1 MGVTEMLTRFAVET
15 TYNDMPRE
23 LVTIAKE
30 RILDTVGV
38 MIGGSVE
45 KCTGIALDLVE
56 DIGGRAAVSVLCH
69 KIKTSVPNAAFVNG
83 IEAHALDYDDTS
95 ITGIGHISSVV
106 LSAVMATAYDLS
118 ASGRQVLE
126 AYIMG
131 YEVEARI
138 SVGVAPLH
146 ILKGWHT
153 VPTLGSFG
161 ATIGCSKLLG
171 LDVERTR
178 RALGIAASETGG
190 IRKNVGTMT
199 KPFHAGNAAKNGVV
213 AALLAARGYT
223 ADMNVLEGVPGTGHD
238 HWGFCETFNG
248 EGNYSLEKMVKEL
261 GTQWDLL
268 GPNVT
273 TKHHPGATAP
283 AVPIDTTLNLVNK
296 HDIKPEEVENVEV
309 GVTSVA
315 FAIGCYSRPKNGLD
329 ARYSLWYGVAVAIL
343 DRRAGLYEYTD
354 ERAGRPD
361 IQSFLER
368 VNVKVDSE
376 VEEELNREDGISHW
390 GATKVIIRLKDGRE
404 FSEKRH
410 TTKGY
415 PEMPMQW
422 DELVEKYRECA
433 DYAGLTQK
441 GIKVEESI
449 SLLKEVESLDNVKQL
464 VQSLT
469 PR

>member
-1 MGVTEMLTRFAVET
+1 MGVTEMLASFAVEKT
-15 TYNDMPRE
+15 LDDMPPE
-23 LVTIAKE
+23 LVTVAKE
-30 RILDTVGV
+30 RILDMVGV
-38 MIGGSVE
+38 TIGGSVE
-45 KCTGIALDLVE
+45 KCTGIALDLVK
-56 DIGGRAAVSVLCH
+56 DIGGRPSASVLCQEL
-69 KIKTSVPNAAFVNG
+69 KTSVPNAAFVNG
-83 IEAHALDYDDTS
+83 IEAHALDFDDTS
-95 ITGIGHISSVV
+95 ITQLGHISSVV
-106 LSAVMATAYDLS
+106 LSAIMAIADDLG
-118 ASGRQVLE
+118 ASGKQVIE
-126 AYIMG
+126 AYIIG
-131 YEVEARI
+131 YEVQARI
-138 SVGVAPLH
+138 GFAVSPHH
-146 ILKGWHT
+146 ILKGWHP

-190 IRKNVGTMT
+190 IRKNIGTMT
-199 KPFHAGNAAKNGVV
+199 KPFHAANAAKNGVI
-213 AALLAARGYT
+213 ATLLAARGYT
-223 ADMNVLEGVPGTGHD
+223 ADMNVLEGVPGIGHD
-238 HWGFCETFNG
+238 HFGFCETFNG
-248 EGNYSLEKMVKEL
+248 EGTYNLDKMVEGL
-261 GTQWDLL
+261 GTCWELA

-273 TKHHPGATAP
+273 TKRHPGATAP
-283 AVPIDTTLNLVNK
+283 AVPIDITLDLVK
-296 HDIKPEEVENVEV
+296 QHDIKPEEVERVEV

-315 FAIGCYSRPKNGLD
+315 FAIGCYPRPKHALD

-343 DRRAGLYEYTD
+343 DRRAGLPEYTD
-354 ERAGRPD
+354 ERTGRAD

-368 VNVKVDSE
+368 VNVKVDPE
-376 VEEELNREDGISHW
+376 LEKELNRGDGLSRW
-390 GATKVIIRLKDGRE
+390 GAAKVAIKLKDGRD

-433 DYAGLTQK
+433 DYAGVAQK

-449 SLLKEVESLDNVKQL
+449 GLLKQIEGLDNIRQL